1 MAEHRHCAA
10 GQAVLHGR
18 FAAMPTDRPD
28 CILVPGK
35 TVAER
40 CPWCKA
46 RLTKMLRITSIMAV
60 LALAAVAQANTG
72 TPDSS
77 LSCSNGLF
85 CANGETCMS
94 NTQGAGAKFAC
105 SPHPNAV
112 ICSDLRHSC
121 PSGSTCTNEMC
132 TPSDGSASLPFKA
145 STSKDAVS
153 VGERTYGNGIYI
165 HPSDAPG
172 HVNDFGSDFCKLIAP
187 GLANSCSC
195 SSHIMNQTVSGWI
208 NCNAHIGNF
217 IQTSTLISFSPL
229 AISCGWGGCVYNGTG
244 MFYAFGGISGNVPNF
259 PANFQTSFH
268 ISEASLSFFGKGIS
282 TRVTLSVTAINPNV
296 VNVAIDLHACVEIGS
311 VPPQYVQNGTVAEGH
326 SYEKPNVVCSNQPGV
341 HNLLGFVNVTGATL
355 SPPTITFERFAYLSG
370 LKWPLLQLFS
380 HFVLVNHQLSD
391 PVSRTVPIS
400 VMSNTFDLTDIIN
413 ANRRN

>member
-1 MAEHRHCAA
+1 
-10 GQAVLHGR
+10 
-18 FAAMPTDRPD
+18 
-28 CILVPGK
+28 
-35 TVAER
+35 
-40 CPWCKA
+40 
-46 RLTKMLRITSIMAV
+46 MLRITSIMAV

-94 NTQGAGAKFAC
+94 NKQGAGAKFAC

-132 TPSDGSASLPFKA
+132 TPSDGPLPFKA
-145 STSKDAVS
+145 SMSKDAVS

-187 GLANSCSC
+187 GLANSCWCHSR
-195 SSHIMNQTVSGWI
+195 IMNITDWSSGSGVVRRDATGMI
-208 NCNAHIGNF
+208 NCNGNIGDFIRTFAAINF
-217 IQTSTLISFSPL
+217 RRTTTASNEI
-229 AISCGWGGCVYNGTG
+229 GTG
-244 MFYAFGGISGNVPNF
+244 MRYTFGANKFANERMDDSWRSWESRSTSVNINGDVPNF
-259 PANFQTSFH
+259 PANFQRSIRIT
-268 ISEASLSFFGKGIS
+268 EASLNFFGKGIS
-282 TRVTLSVTAINPNV
+282 TFANVSVTAINPNV
-296 VNVAIDLHACVEIGS
+296 VSVAIDLHACVEIGS
-311 VPPQYVQNGTVAEGH
+311 VPPQNGTVAEGLTCD
-326 SYEKPNVVCSNQPGV
+326 KPNVVCSNQPGV
-341 HNLLGFVNVTGATL
+341 HNLLSFAGVTGATL
-355 SPPTITFERFAYLSG
+355 SPPTITFERIAYLSG

-380 HFVLVNHQLSD
+380 HFVLVNHELSD
-391 PVSRTVPIS
+391 PVSRTVPVS

-413 ANRRN
+413 ANRGN